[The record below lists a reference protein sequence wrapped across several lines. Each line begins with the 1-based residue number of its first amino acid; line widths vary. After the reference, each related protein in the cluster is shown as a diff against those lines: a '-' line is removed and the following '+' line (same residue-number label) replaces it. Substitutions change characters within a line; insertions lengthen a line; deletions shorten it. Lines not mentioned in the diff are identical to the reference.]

1 MTSLTCQRARE
12 IVLMD
17 LAPADDVTAARQH
30 LLQCPLCASETAD
43 DLDEH
48 AINEI
53 NGRRVSSNLILR
65 TLLVVS
71 AVQALIALPWIFGIA
86 FLWIGDSEESVAHI
100 TRDGVIGFVIGLV
113 GIAVALR
120 PALAYF
126 AISVCAI
133 QVLIQIATIVF
144 DVLDNDVSPTFEL
157 LHLLALCILLLVI
170 RVAFPRKR

>member
-86 FLWIGDSEESVAHI
+86 FLWIGNSEDSIGHV
-100 TRDGVIGFVIGLV
+100 TRDGVIGFVIGAV
-113 GIAVALR
+113 GISVALR

-133 QVLIQIATIVF
+133 QVFIQVVTIAF
-144 DVLDNDVSPTFEL
+144 DVVDNEVAPTFEL
-157 LHLLALCILLLVI
+157 LHLLALLILMLVI

>member
-17 LAPADDVTAARQH
+17 LAPADDVSAARQH
-30 LLQCPLCASETAD
+30 LLQCPLCASDTAD
-43 DLDEH
+43 DFDKQ

-53 NGRRVSSNLILR
+53 NNRLQPNTVVQRL
-65 TLLVVS
+65 LLVVS
-71 AVQALIALPWIFGIA
+71 TIQALIALPWIFGVA
-86 FLWIGDSEESVAHI
+86 FLWIGNSEDSIGHV
-100 TRDGVIGFVIGLV
+100 TRDGVIGFVIGAV
-113 GIAVALR
+113 GISVALR

-133 QVLIQIATIVF
+133 QVIIQIVTITF
-144 DVLDNDVSPTFEL
+144 DVVDNDVAPTFEL
-157 LHLLALCILLLVI
+157 LHLLALLILMLVI

>member
-1 MTSLTCQRARE
+1 
-12 IVLMD
+12 MD

-133 QVLIQIATIVF
+133 QVFIQVVTIAF
-144 DVLDNDVSPTFEL
+144 DVVDNEVAPTFEL
-157 LHLLALCILLLVI
+157 LHLLALLILMLVI

>member
-133 QVLIQIATIVF
+133 QVFIQVVTIAF
-144 DVLDNDVSPTFEL
+144 DVVDNEVAPTFEL
-157 LHLLALCILLLVI
+157 LHLLALLILMLVI

>member
-1 MTSLTCQRARE
+1 
-12 IVLMD
+12 MD

-65 TLLVVS
+65 TLLFVS

-133 QVLIQIATIVF
+133 QVFIQVVTIAF
-144 DVLDNDVSPTFEL
+144 DVVDNEVAPTFEL
-157 LHLLALCILLLVI
+157 LHLLALLILMLVI

>member
-1 MTSLTCQRARE
+1 
-12 IVLMD
+12 MD

-71 AVQALIALPWIFGIA
+71 TIQALIALPWIFGVA
-86 FLWIGDSEESVAHI
+86 FLWIGDSEDSIGHV
-100 TRDGVIGFVIGLV
+100 TRDGVIGFVIGAV
-113 GIAVALR
+113 GISVALR

-133 QVLIQIATIVF
+133 QVVIQIVTITF
-144 DVLDNDVSPTFEL
+144 DVVDNDVAPTFEL

>member
-1 MTSLTCQRARE
+1 MSSLTCERARE

-17 LAPADDVTAARQH
+17 LAPADDVVAARTH

-43 DLDEH
+43 DVDEVVIN
-48 AINEI
+48 AINI
-53 NGRRVSSNLILR
+53 RRKSSSLIRRV
-65 TLLVVS
+65 LLAVS
-71 AVQALIALPWIFGIA
+71 TVQTLIALPWIFGVA

-133 QVLIQIATIVF
+133 QVFIQIATIAF
-144 DVLDNDVSPTFEL
+144 DVIDNDVSPTFEL
-157 LHLLALCILLLVI
+157 LHLLAVLILLLVI
-170 RVAFPRKR
+170 RIAFPNKR

>member
-1 MTSLTCQRARE
+1 
-12 IVLMD
+12 MD

-86 FLWIGDSEESVAHI
+86 FLWVGDSEESVAHI

>member
-1 MTSLTCQRARE
+1 
-12 IVLMD
+12 MD

>member
-17 LAPADDVTAARQH
+17 LAPADDVTAARLH

-43 DLDEH
+43 DIDEH

>member
-1 MTSLTCQRARE
+1 
-12 IVLMD
+12 MD
-17 LAPADDVTAARQH
+17 LAPADDVTAARLH

-43 DLDEH
+43 DIDEH

>member
-86 FLWIGDSEESVAHI
+86 FLWVGDSEESVAHI

>member
-1 MTSLTCQRARE
+1 MASLTCQRARE

-30 LLQCPLCASETAD
+30 LLHCPLCASETAD
-43 DLDEH
+43 DVDEH
-48 AINEI
+48 VMNEI
-53 NGRRVSSNLILR
+53 NSRRKPSNLILR
-65 TLLVVS
+65 ILFVVS

-113 GIAVALR
+113 GVAVALR

-133 QVLIQIATIVF
+133 QVLIQIATIAF
-144 DVLDNDVSPTFEL
+144 DVVDNDVSPTFEL
-157 LHLLALCILLLVI
+157 LHLLALFILLLVI

>member
-1 MTSLTCQRARE
+1 
-12 IVLMD
+12 MD

-86 FLWIGDSEESVAHI
+86 FLWIGNSEDSIGHV
-100 TRDGVIGFVIGLV
+100 TRDGVIGFVIGAV
-113 GIAVALR
+113 GISVALR

-133 QVLIQIATIVF
+133 QVFIQVVTIAF
-144 DVLDNDVSPTFEL
+144 DVVDNEVAPTFEL
-157 LHLLALCILLLVI
+157 LHLLALLILMLVI

>member
-17 LAPADDVTAARQH
+17 LAPADDVSAARQH

-43 DLDEH
+43 DFDED
-48 AINEI
+48 AISKI
-53 NGRRVSSNLILR
+53 NSRYQPSRLVCRV
-65 TLLVVS
+65 LLVVS
-71 AVQALIALPWIFGIA
+71 TIQALIALPWIFGVA
-86 FLWIGDSEESVAHI
+86 FLWIGNSEDSIGHV
-100 TRDGVIGFVIGLV
+100 TRDGVIGFVIGAV
-113 GIAVALR
+113 GISVALR

-133 QVLIQIATIVF
+133 QVVIQIVTITF
-144 DVLDNDVSPTFEL
+144 DVVDNDVAPTFEL
-157 LHLLALCILLLVI
+157 LHLLALLILMLVI

>member
-17 LAPADDVTAARQH
+17 LAPADDVNAARQH

-43 DLDEH
+43 DIDEH

>member
-1 MTSLTCQRARE
+1 MPSLTCQRARE

>member
-71 AVQALIALPWIFGIA
+71 TIQALIALPWIFGVA
-86 FLWIGDSEESVAHI
+86 FLWIGDSEDSIGHV
-100 TRDGVIGFVIGLV
+100 TRDGVIGFVIGAV
-113 GIAVALR
+113 GISVALR

-133 QVLIQIATIVF
+133 QVVIQIVTITF
-144 DVLDNDVSPTFEL
+144 DVVDNDVAPTFEL